1 MTVMTTC
8 EASKLQLPQPSWGSP
23 CHRGAPLRGISIVQ
37 HGQGIVVLK
46 ELGAPY
52 DSEPLQRDLPHLA
65 VSDEHVA
72 LHLLDIL
79 GGKRVAGLRQ
89 AWALEHYQSPK
100 TPSGLPR
107 AWDLGPSSPPL
118 RSPVLSGIKTKAPLH
133 LPKSDSRRVKT
144 VGGTLLN

>member
-89 AWALEHYQSPK
+89 AWALEHYQSPR
-100 TPSGLPR
+100 PPQGYQGL
-107 AWDLGPSSPPL
+107 
-118 RSPVLSGIKTKAPLH
+118 GIWGQAPLH
-133 LPKSDSRRVKT
+133 
-144 VGGTLLN
+144 